1 MLGNGIVIRE
11 KEILTVDQSVL
22 RDKVENNER
31 REEIGDKR
39 KMNPW
44 QFHFGQKL
52 CSWYLGHLHNNE
64 TQVRGGNSEK
74 MEKKKTKKYRL
85 QDTIQLHNNGTQVR
99 GGNTEKMEKK
109 KQKEV

>member
-31 REEIGDKR
+31 WEEIGDKR

-52 CSWYLGHLHNNE
+52 CS
-64 TQVRGGNSEK
+64 
-74 MEKKKTKKYRL
+74 
-85 QDTIQLHNNGTQVR
+85 
-99 GGNTEKMEKK
+99 
-109 KQKEV
+109 

>member
-1 MLGNGIVIRE
+1 MAKKAPSRSKVWMLGNGIVIRE

-31 REEIGDKR
+31 WEEIGDKR

-52 CSWYLGHLHNNE
+52 CS
-64 TQVRGGNSEK
+64 
-74 MEKKKTKKYRL
+74 
-85 QDTIQLHNNGTQVR
+85 
-99 GGNTEKMEKK
+99 
-109 KQKEV
+109 